1 MKGYDMTQ
9 AKEGNTVK
17 VHYTGKLDD
26 GTVFDSS
33 RDSDPLEYT
42 IGAGQII
49 PGFEQAVIGMDIGD
63 SKSVRI
69 VPEDAYGPH
78 RDEMV
83 MAIKRD
89 QLPPELEPQVGLQL
103 QSRQRD
109 GQIVVFTITEV
120 NETSITVDANHP
132 LAGKSLTF
140 EIELLDVA

>member
-1 MKGYDMTQ
+1 MTQ
-9 AKEGNTVK
+9 AKEGSTVK

-33 RDSDPLEYT
+33 RNSDPLEFT

-63 SKSVRI
+63 SKTI
-69 VPEDAYGPH
+69 TIAPENAYGQH
-78 RDEMV
+78 QKEMV
-83 MAIKRD
+83 MSVKRD
-89 QLPPELEPQVGLQL
+89 QLPPDLKPEIGLQL

-120 NETSITVDANHP
+120 SDASITVDANHP
-132 LAGKSLTF
+132 LAGKVLIF
-140 EIELLDVA
+140 DIELLDVA

>member
-9 AKEGNTVK
+9 AKEGSTVK
-17 VHYTGKLDD
+17 VHYTGKLED

-33 RDSDPLEYT
+33 RDSEPLEFT

-49 PGFEQAVIGMDIGD
+49 PGFEHAVIGMDIGD
-63 SKSVRI
+63 SKSVTI
-69 VPEDAYGPH
+69 TPEDGYGPH

-83 MAIKRD
+83 MSVKRD
-89 QLPPELEPQVGLQL
+89 QLPPELEPQIGLQL

-132 LAGKSLTF
+132 LAGKSLIF